1 MESKEIINVAKK
13 LVDKFGTQKK
23 AAEALGITELW
34 FNLIING
41 RRTPSKSLFKLMQ
54 VMGR

>member
-1 MESKEIINVAKK
+1 MENKEIINVAKN

-23 AAEALGITELW
+23 AAEALGVTELW